1 MPANSLEKIGNQ
13 SKDFPRCLSSPLRAV
28 AANGESR
35 PGPAHVGKHL
45 PGKENKEDAGPF
57 RNRLTSASIGVK
69 GVGKILVGG
78 TILPIFFQE
87 SVAPHNRRRSPLY
100 GFEAISHH
108 NGWVAAATGA
118 CIVFAGLSTLA
129 FLISQLHKLLN
140 LLDRPPKVTVT
151 VAPPEPPAAARP
163 EDPLDLERTVERY
176 LPLIEELDAEFV
188 LADLY
193 VLARKYHLPHVH
205 LSIRTLVETGRL
217 EPLGEGVFRFT
228 A

>member
-1 MPANSLEKIGNQ
+1 M
-13 SKDFPRCLSSPLRAV
+13 
-28 AANGESR
+28 
-35 PGPAHVGKHL
+35 
-45 PGKENKEDAGPF
+45 
-57 RNRLTSASIGVK
+57 
-69 GVGKILVGG
+69 
-78 TILPIFFQE
+78 
-87 SVAPHNRRRSPLY
+87 Y

-118 CIVFAGLSTLA
+118 CIVFSGLATLA
-129 FLISQLHKLLN
+129 FLISQLHKLTD

-151 VAPPEPPAAARP
+151 VAPPEKPVVPPPP

-193 VLARKYHLPHVH
+193 VLAKKYHLPHVH
-205 LSIRTLVETGRL
+205 LSIRTMVEAGRL
-217 EPLGEGVFRFT
+217 EPLGEGVFRFS

>member
-1 MPANSLEKIGNQ
+1 
-13 SKDFPRCLSSPLRAV
+13 
-28 AANGESR
+28 
-35 PGPAHVGKHL
+35 
-45 PGKENKEDAGPF
+45 
-57 RNRLTSASIGVK
+57 
-69 GVGKILVGG
+69 
-78 TILPIFFQE
+78 
-87 SVAPHNRRRSPLY
+87 LY

-118 CIVFAGLSTLA
+118 CIVFSGLATLA
-129 FLISQLHKLLN
+129 FLISQLHKLTD

-151 VAPPEPPAAARP
+151 VAPPEKPVVPPPP

-193 VLARKYHLPHVH
+193 VLAKKYHLPHVH
-205 LSIRTLVETGRL
+205 LSIRTMVEAGRL
-217 EPLGEGVFRFT
+217 EPLGEGVFRFS

>member
-1 MPANSLEKIGNQ
+1 M
-13 SKDFPRCLSSPLRAV
+13 
-28 AANGESR
+28 
-35 PGPAHVGKHL
+35 
-45 PGKENKEDAGPF
+45 
-57 RNRLTSASIGVK
+57 
-69 GVGKILVGG
+69 
-78 TILPIFFQE
+78 
-87 SVAPHNRRRSPLY
+87 Y

-118 CIVFAGLSTLA
+118 CIVFAGLATLA
-129 FLISQLHKLLN
+129 FLISQLHKLTD
-140 LLDRPPKVTVT
+140 LLDRPPRVTVT
-151 VAPPEPPAAARP
+151 VAPPEKPVVPPTP

-193 VLARKYHLPHVH
+193 VLAKKYHLPHVH
-205 LSIRTLVETGRL
+205 LSIRTLVEAGRL

>member
-1 MPANSLEKIGNQ
+1 
-13 SKDFPRCLSSPLRAV
+13 
-28 AANGESR
+28 
-35 PGPAHVGKHL
+35 
-45 PGKENKEDAGPF
+45 
-57 RNRLTSASIGVK
+57 
-69 GVGKILVGG
+69 
-78 TILPIFFQE
+78 
-87 SVAPHNRRRSPLY
+87 LY

-118 CIVFAGLSTLA
+118 CIVFSGLATLA
-129 FLISQLHKLLN
+129 FLISQLHKLTD

-151 VAPPEPPAAARP
+151 VAPPEKPVVPPPP

-193 VLARKYHLPHVH
+193 VLAKRYHLPHVH
-205 LSIRTLVETGRL
+205 LSIRTMVEAGRL
-217 EPLGEGVFRFT
+217 EPLGEGVFRFS

>member
-1 MPANSLEKIGNQ
+1 M
-13 SKDFPRCLSSPLRAV
+13 
-28 AANGESR
+28 
-35 PGPAHVGKHL
+35 
-45 PGKENKEDAGPF
+45 
-57 RNRLTSASIGVK
+57 
-69 GVGKILVGG
+69 
-78 TILPIFFQE
+78 
-87 SVAPHNRRRSPLY
+87 Y

-118 CIVFAGLSTLA
+118 CIVFSGLATLA
-129 FLISQLHKLLN
+129 FLISQLHKLTD
-140 LLDRPPKVTVT
+140 LLDRPPRVTVT
-151 VAPPEPPAAARP
+151 VAPPEKPVVPPPP